1 MNSVF
6 HHGSRS
12 RHTRW
17 LVLTLLFGAFAGV
30 PRLCAQG
37 AEYLS
42 ADQVK
47 AGFIYNFTRYVE
59 FPSRAES
66 DVTHFHVCTA
76 GQDGVIDQLEI
87 AVHGKVVDG
96 RSIVVVRLGD
106 SVNVIDCEVLYV
118 GNIRENYEQRLA
130 AAVSGLPVLTVGSRR
145 GFLVSAGM
153 LTFVLEESRVRFDI
167 DLDRAQKLNIH
178 FDSRL
183 LALARR
189 TDRGTK

>member
-1 MNSVF
+1 MKSVF
-6 HHGSRS
+6 HHGLGSR
-12 RHTRW
+12 RARR
-17 LVLTLLFGAFAGV
+17 LVVALVYGVFAAL
-30 PRLCAQG
+30 PFLWAQG
-37 AEYLS
+37 IDSLS

-59 FPSRAES
+59 FPPRAEA

-87 AVHGKVVDG
+87 AVHGKVVDNQ
-96 RSIVVVRLGD
+96 SIVVVRLGD
-106 SVNVIDCEVLYV
+106 SVNVGGCEVLYI
-118 GNIRENYEQRLA
+118 GNIPGNYEQRLA
-130 AAVSGLPVLTVGSRR
+130 AAVAGLPVLTVASRR
-145 GFLVSAGM
+145 GFLAGAGI
-153 LTFVLEESRVRFDI
+153 LTFVLEQNRVRFDI
-167 DLDRAQKLNIH
+167 DLDLAQKVNIH